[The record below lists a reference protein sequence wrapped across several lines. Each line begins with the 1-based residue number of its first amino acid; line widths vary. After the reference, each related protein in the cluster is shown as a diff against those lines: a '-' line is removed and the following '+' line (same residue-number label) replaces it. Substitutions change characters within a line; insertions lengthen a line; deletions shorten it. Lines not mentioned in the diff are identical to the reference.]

1 MKKDIL
7 LYLDMDIPYDFNKS
21 TEFEVVKEDNHY
33 LIKDV
38 PEDLV
43 EEVYLKL
50 NKEFTLYTHSI
61 IKTHMDRLFYNIN
74 NEIAY
79 ELVDSDLNYD
89 IDNRNNSIIITIKN
103 LNTKPK
109 TMLIIYDKKYIMA
122 QHCIRSIYDN
132 VVFKGYKVKMYI
144 TSDYDRLTLKIE
156 ADTSKLFNRNEND
169 FN

>member
-21 TEFEVVKEDNHY
+21 IDFEVVKEDNHY

-38 PEDLV
+38 PKDLV
-43 EEVYLKL
+43 EEVYFKL
-50 NKEFTLYTHSI
+50 NTEFTLYTYSI
-61 IKTHMDRLFYNIN
+61 IKPHMDRLFYNFN

-89 IDNRNNSIIITIKN
+89 IYNRNYSITITIKN

-156 ADTSKLFNRNEND
+156 ADTSKLFNGNEND